1 MDGYIFMIAL
11 VGTICVF
18 GFLTVLALGFFRL
31 VGGRRS
37 ARTLSEEESKTLEE
51 LWLGL
56 QKMEERI
63 ENLETIL
70 IHREK
75 K

>member
-1 MDGYIFMIAL
+1 MDGYVFMIAMA
-11 VGTICVF
+11 GIIGVF

-37 ARTLSEEESKTLEE
+37 ARTLSEEESKMLEE